1 MMGSREN
8 YLLMFSIAFA
18 NSACD
23 KIAALEGQS
32 QGAIQVMAYPNQA
45 AFPACGESSKGLM
58 AYSME
63 DSKFYI
69 CDGTAFTVAASNGSV
84 PEKAE
89 GGGSPAANTA
99 TADFTAPNLSIT
111 SPAADSSI
119 SSTFNVQGACNA
131 GLSVVASV
139 TDGGTSASATCAGD
153 NTYSIALSLTGA
165 DGSRTIAVGTT
176 NSVGQTVLKAVTVK
190 KDATPP
196 TVIISAPSVA
206 QVKQSASV
214 TYSVTFSD
222 TNGVNAT
229 DSSKITLSTTG
240 GASCSR
246 AIAGAGTAGDPFIV
260 TISNCSGNG
269 TVGVSVAAGA
279 ATDAAGNTTLAA
291 ASATS
296 VNVDNSAPTPTI
308 TSPAA
313 STEFNNTTVTTAL
326 TGACETGLTVSLGG
340 DVTAGQTA
348 TCSSSAYS
356 FSSWTLTTGDGS
368 KSVTVSQTD
377 AAGNVGSSAA
387 RSFTLTTDAT
397 PPTAPT
403 LTAADVTGLKPT
415 LTGTCDSTA
424 TSHSATTTV
433 GAVRSV
439 TCTSGTLSVL
449 VHLPAGSASFNVTA
463 TSTKNSINSSS
474 SAVTFTRTEFTCP
487 AGYVGVP
494 AGGVAGLG
502 NISASA
508 NDSAANSNANWWL
521 DVNRDFCV
529 MKYPA
534 KNNGSN
540 VAVSTTEGTPW
551 VSIPRG
557 TDETTAGGALKACK
571 DAGSNY
577 RLISNTQ
584 WQTVA
589 RNAESVA
596 ANWSG
601 NAVGSGVMA
610 RGHTDQSPWN
620 ALANSTDDNAPYFGT
635 ENSGAAWNTLG
646 ATPAAGTEQKRTQT
660 LSNGEVVWDFA
671 GNVWQWVSDNY
682 ADLGLSPAFAGGWV
696 EFSNTTKFPTASPSI
711 NRLLFA
717 PLGLYTSDQNIGRLN
732 GTVRGAVVRGGTW
745 SDRTDAGL
753 FAADLGNDAEV
764 SYLSTGFRCVFLP

>member
-1 MMGSREN
+1 MMGSRKN

-387 RSFTLTTDAT
+387 RSFTLTTGT
-397 PPTAPT
+397 TTPT
-403 LTAADVTGLKPT
+403 LTAANVTGLKPT

-474 SAVTFTRTEFTCP
+474 SAVTFTRTAFTCP

-508 NDSAANSNANWWL
+508 NNSAANSNADWWL

-540 VAVSTTEGTPW
+540 EAVSTAEGTPW
-551 VSIPRG
+551 VSIQRG
-557 TDETTAGGALKACK
+557 TDETEAGGALKACK
-571 DAGSNY
+571 DAGPNY

-610 RGHTDQSPWN
+610 RGHTDNSPAN
-620 ALANSTDDNAPYFGT
+620 ALANSTDDDPYFGT

-671 GNVWQWVSDNY
+671 GNVYQWASDNY
-682 ADLGLSPAFAGGWV
+682 ADLGLSPAIAAGWD
-696 EFSNTTKFPTASPSI
+696 EFSNTTKFPTASPTI

-717 PLGLYTSDQNIGRLN
+717 PLGLYTSAQNIGKMN
-732 GTVRGAVVRGGTW
+732 GGSAGAVFRGGTW
-745 SDRTDAGL
+745 GLVTKAGL
-753 FAADLGNDAEV
+753 FSAFMAGAQTSGSNL
-764 SYLSTGFRCVFLP
+764 GFRCVFLP